1 MCFVLMDYPR
11 RALRILREDGGK
23 ALALATWRF
32 AKSRKKRLSQ
42 RRDNAFR
49 NLKHRV
55 KWGQAAPSPY
65 RVFSIDPA
73 SVEYVLAPRFQEDL
87 SRGGTYIRSGDWDV
101 RVSETPLVYAGKYED
116 PFDRRMV
123 VPYEDYILHQSF
135 VDHFNH
141 GVPWEDTEFFQWAL
155 EKRVSSRFKTIE
167 AIHERFAYFDE
178 LYENMKRE
186 GYKRQEELGKRPAYD
201 EVLVDIG
208 RDGRII
214 LDDGRHRLSIAK
226 ILGFETI
233 PARGF
238 VRHEEWQRLRHEI
251 VTEGEHILQNV
262 TGVDINH
269 PDLRAI
275 V

>member
-1 MCFVLMDYPR
+1 MDYLR
-11 RALRILREDGGK
+11 RAFGILCEDGAK
-23 ALALATWRF
+23 ALARATWGF

-42 RRDNAFR
+42 KRNNTFR

-55 KWGQAAPSPY
+55 KWGRAAPSPY
-65 RVFSIDPA
+65 RVISIDPA

-87 SRGGTYIRSGDWDV
+87 SRAGTYIRSGDWDV

-155 EKRVSSRFKTIE
+155 EKRVSSRFETIE
-167 AIHERFAYFDE
+167 AINERFAYFDQ
-178 LYENMKRE
+178 LYEKMEQE
-186 GYKRQEELGKRPAYD
+186 GYKSQKELGGWAD
-201 EVLVDIG
+201 EVLIDIG
-208 RDGRII
+208 RDGRLI

-226 ILGFETI
+226 ILGFDTI
-233 PARGF
+233 PVRVF
-238 VRHEEWQRLRHEI
+238 VRHEEWQRLRYEI
-251 VTEGEHILQNV
+251 LTEGGHILQKV
-262 TGVDINH
+262 ADVDINH
-269 PDLRAI
+269 PDLRGI
-275 V
+275 I